1 MINMRKL
8 LIPVLVLVSLSF
20 TACGGGKASAADVAK
35 KWCELNGK
43 YHKAEGG
50 DKDVAEAALKDY
62 EQAME
67 KKYDKDFMKEVEKEV
82 NKCEAAS
89 EGR

>member
-1 MINMRKL
+1 MRKL
-8 LIPVLVLVSLSF
+8 FVPVLFLVAISF

-43 YHKAEGG
+43 FHKAEGG
-50 DKDVAEAALKDY
+50 DKDVAEAALKTYQQEMD
-62 EQAME
+62 
-67 KKYDKDFMKEVEKEV
+67 KKYDKDFLKEVEKEV

>member
-1 MINMRKL
+1 MRKL
-8 LIPVLVLVSLSF
+8 LIPALFLLSVCF
-20 TACGGGKASAADVAK
+20 MSCGGGKASAADIAK

-62 EQAME
+62 EDEIE
-67 KKYDKDFMKEVEKEV
+67 KKYDKEFMKEVEKEV